1 MTTRLRPPGEEGS
14 IVLTV
19 LVIIVATALILALVG
34 LTENGLRQSRRAGDS
49 ASALQVAD
57 AGASDAVARAS
68 GFDAAVAGMAA
79 APPGYTC
86 VSTTKICT
94 GTVTVNGS
102 TTQVVATKDPA
113 TTQAV
118 WHIVSTATDA
128 TSGQKRRVRADAVA
142 TIGPANA
149 LFVSSNLKLNAGTA
163 IDSYRGPSTAADRCT
178 WKGYVGTN
186 DAASMDLGTSGNSG
200 NCRGASWGYY
210 FDGCI
215 SYADVNPA
223 SFPASSKCPPPPAQK
238 KSTPA
243 FVPEN
248 VYPPAGSPG
257 DQPGGTCTASNPIPA
272 GNYFWNSVSLG
283 LGCRVEPVDGA
294 VKIVTTGDVTV
305 GNGGSGNPYMMHAP
319 PGCTQLQPAQDA
331 CYTAGWAA
339 KFEISV
345 VSSDTPTKVSLLQG
359 HMGFFGVINAPTASL
374 TAAGGVN
381 HLEYYGS
388 LVLGE
393 ASTPGVQFGLHYD
406 ETLGG
411 NRVGRY
417 ERRNWVQE
425 AA

>member
-1 MTTRLRPPGEEGS
+1 MSTRVRSGGEEGS
-14 IVLTV
+14 IVMTV
-19 LVIIVATALILALVG
+19 LVIIVASALIMAVAG
-34 LTENGLRQSRRAGDS
+34 LTEKGLRQSRRAGDS

-57 AGASDAVARAS
+57 AGASDAVAKAS
-68 GFDAAVAGMAA
+68 AFDAAVAAT
-79 APPGYTC
+79 APAPAGYTC
-86 VSTTKICT
+86 VSNTKTCT

-102 TTQVVATKDPA
+102 TTQVVATRDPS

-118 WHIVSTATDA
+118 WHIDSTATDA
-128 TSGQKRRVRADAVA
+128 TSGQKRRVRADAVG

-163 IDSYRGPSTAADRCT
+163 IDSYRGPATPADRCT

-186 DAASMDLGTSGNSG
+186 DAASMNLGTSGTSG
-200 NCRGASWGYY
+200 NCRGSAWGYY

-215 SYADVNPA
+215 SYADINPA
-223 SFPASSKCPPPPAQK
+223 DFPASAGCPPPPAQK
-238 KSTPA
+238 KSIPA

-248 VYPPAGSPG
+248 VYPPAGSSS
-257 DQPGGTCTASNPIPA
+257 DQPGTCTATNPIPA
-272 GNYFWNSVSLG
+272 GTYYWNSVKLG
-283 LGCRVEPVDGA
+283 LGCRVEPVDGT
-294 VKIVTTGDVTV
+294 VKIVTIGDVTI
-305 GNGGSGNPYMMHAP
+305 GDGGSGNPYMMHAP
-319 PGCTQLQPAQDA
+319 VGCTQLQPASTA

-345 VSSDTPTKVSLLQG
+345 VSSDTPTKVNLLQG

-374 TAAGGVN
+374 YAAGGVN

-388 LVLGE
+388 LVLGQ

-406 ETLGG
+406 ESLGG

-417 ERRNWVQE
+417 ERRNWVQ
-425 AA
+425 AAA